1 MKPPSTKTLL
11 PLGLALLLA
20 CGALTGSAF
29 AQSTDEKKP
38 SAPPAE
44 EKTATESE
52 PEKAKVETKIAEP
65 VDTVAT
71 KLKEAAEKI
80 ETEFG
85 EAAAK
90 LEEKAAAD
98 EAEMRRLDGEDSG
111 QKPAR
116 KGRSRTRN
124 HGTSSGDP
132 KFGDQTV
139 AAEKRQGEAV
149 TIMGDTVVDGEV
161 MDAAVSILGN
171 TTVNG
176 RVHDAAV
183 SVLGTTTVNGRV
195 GDAAVAVLGDI
206 VLGPEAVVDGE
217 VVVVF
222 GKLKRAPGSQ
232 VKGGIQEIGGFGPFQ
247 GSAWLHAYVKQCVI
261 WFRPLWFGENLGWAW
276 LVAAGFLVFYL
287 FLTLIFPGGVARCAE
302 ILEQQP
308 GNTIVATLLT
318 TMLTPLAMIL
328 LAITG
333 VGLALV
339 PFLAGALFFAGL
351 FGKAA
356 VLCWLGR
363 RIVGQPGAGALARST
378 LLAVLLGGL
387 IVMLLYCIPVM
398 GFLLYKVFG
407 LLGTGMVVYA
417 VAIAARKDK
426 PAKAP
431 APVLAT
437 HAAMPAASAGF
448 TGATAEPS
456 LTAPAPVTGGSPF
469 TAPAAPPVLISA
481 DTLPRAGFWV
491 RTGAAFLDFL
501 LIGISCGIL
510 SNFINLNMPGFLF
523 LALATYSAVMWRN
536 KGTTIG
542 GVICGLKVVRL
553 DDRPIDWTIA
563 IVRALSAFLSFFAAG
578 MGFIWVAFDDE
589 KQSWHDKIAGTTIVR
604 VPKGTSLL

>member
-1 MKPPSTKTLL
+1 MKQPGTKTLL

-20 CGALTGSAF
+20 FGALTGSVF
-29 AQSTDEKKP
+29 AQSTEEKKP
-38 SAPPAE
+38 STPPAE
-44 EKTATESE
+44 EKTAAESE
-52 PEKAKVETKIAEP
+52 ADKTKVETKLTEA
-65 VDTVAT
+65 VDKVAA
-71 KLKEAAEKI
+71 KL
-80 ETEFG
+80 G

-90 LEEKAAAD
+90 IEAKADEAATKAADD
-98 EAEMRRLDGEDSG
+98 EAEMRSLDGEDSAP
-111 QKPAR
+111 KPAR
-116 KGRSRTRN
+116 KGRSRSRTQ
-124 HGTSSGDP
+124 GTSSGDP
-132 KFGDQTV
+132 KFGGQTV
-139 AAEKRQGEAV
+139 SAEKRQGEAV

-195 GDAAVAVLGDI
+195 GDAVVAVLGDV
-206 VLGPEAVVDGE
+206 VLGPEAVVEGE

-276 LVAAGFLVFYL
+276 LVAAGFLVLYL

-302 ILEQQP
+302 MLEQQP
-308 GNTIVATLLT
+308 GNTIIATVLT

-339 PFLAGALFFAGL
+339 PFLGGALFFAGL

-356 VLCWLGR
+356 VLAWLGR
-363 RIVGQPGAGALARST
+363 RIIGKPGPEALVRST

-417 VAIAARKDK
+417 IALAARKDK

-431 APVLAT
+431 APILA
-437 HAAMPAASAGF
+437 APAVMPAASAGF

-456 LTAPAPVTGGSPF
+456 PATGGSPF

-501 LIGISCGIL
+501 MIGIGCGIL
-510 SNFINLNMPGFLF
+510 DNFVSLNMPGFLF
-523 LALATYSAVMWRN
+523 LALATYSAVMWKN

-563 IVRALSAFLSFFAAG
+563 IVRALSAFLSFFTAG

>member
-1 MKPPSTKTLL
+1 MKLPGTKTLL
-11 PLGLALLLA
+11 PPALALLLA
-20 CGALTGSAF
+20 CGGLTGPVF
-29 AQSTDEKKP
+29 AQSTEEKKP
-38 SAPPAE
+38 ATPPAE
-44 EKTATESE
+44 EKTATVSE
-52 PEKAKVETKIAEP
+52 PDKTKVETKA
-65 VDTVAT
+65 D
-71 KLKEAAEKI
+71 
-80 ETEFG
+80 
-85 EAAAK
+85 EAAAG
-90 LEEKAAAD
+90 EKAD
-98 EAEMRRLDGEDSG
+98 EAAVQPATKDEPEMRRLDGEDSPP
-111 QKPAR
+111 KPAR
-116 KGRSRTRN
+116 KGRTRSRT
-124 HGTSSGDP
+124 HGSGGGDP
-132 KFGDQTV
+132 KFGGQTV

-149 TIMGDTVVDGEV
+149 TILGDTVVDGEV

-195 GDAAVAVLGDI
+195 GDAVVAVLGDV
-206 VLGPEAVVDGE
+206 VLGPEAVVEGE

-276 LVAAGFLVFYL
+276 LVAAGFLVLYL

-302 ILEQQP
+302 MLEQQP
-308 GNTIVATLLT
+308 GNTIIATVLT

-339 PFLAGALFFAGL
+339 PFLAGALFFAAL

-356 VLCWLGR
+356 VLAWLGR
-363 RIVGQPGAGALARST
+363 RIIGKPGPEALARGT

-387 IVMLLYCIPVM
+387 VVMLLYCIPVM

-417 VAIAARKDK
+417 IALAARKDK
-426 PAKAP
+426 PAKAAAP
-431 APVLAT
+431 APAAAAAAV
-437 HAAMPAASAGF
+437 AMPAAGAGF
-448 TGATAEPS
+448 TGATAEP
-456 LTAPAPVTGGSPF
+456 APATGGSPF
-469 TAPAAPPVLISA
+469 TASAVPPVLIGA

-501 LIGISCGIL
+501 MIGIGCGIL
-510 SNFINLNMPGFLF
+510 DNFVNLNMPGFLF

-542 GVICGLKVVRL
+542 GVICGLRVVRL

-578 MGFIWVAFDDE
+578 MGFIWVAFDDG

-604 VPKGTSLL
+604 MPKGTSLL